1 MVGVNRRF
9 ALQVAIGLAV
19 LSSVA
24 SAQRSDPPP
33 PAPSPHFEVASIKRN
48 LSGST
53 DDRMNVFPGGR
64 LVAGNIP
71 ILTLI
76 RNVYRVQYSQL
87 AGGPEW
93 LATERWDILA
103 AGASAANMQE
113 MLERIK
119 ALLHDRFKL
128 ALHTEMRDAS
138 HYALVMA
145 RGDRRLGPLLHQD
158 PTDCA
163 VLPPGDAGC
172 AATRAGGALR
182 MSGATLRDVAF
193 SLSRMLDRP
202 VVDETRLPGAY
213 RFELT
218 WDPNSGSVSRAADD
232 RASLFTALQEQL
244 GLRLDSRK
252 GPVEFLVIDSA
263 ERPVED

>member
-1 MVGVNRRF
+1 
-9 ALQVAIGLAV
+9 
-19 LSSVA
+19 
-24 SAQRSDPPP
+24 
-33 PAPSPHFEVASIKRN
+33 
-48 LSGST
+48 
-53 DDRMNVFPGGR
+53 MNVAPGGR
-64 LVAGNIP
+64 LVASNIP
-71 ILTLI
+71 VRTLI

-93 LATERWDILA
+93 LETERWDILA
-103 AGASAANMQE
+103 AGAGAANMQE

-128 ALHTEMRDAS
+128 ALHTEMRDAP

-145 RGDRRLGPLLHQD
+145 RGDRRRGPLLHQD

-163 VLPPGDAGC
+163 ALPPGDAGC

-202 VVDETRLPGAY
+202 VVDETGLPGAY

-218 WDPNSGSVSRAADD
+218 WDPNYSSVSRAADD

-244 GLRLDSRK
+244 GLRLDSQK

>member
-1 MVGVNRRF
+1 MGSVQT
-9 ALQVAIGLAV
+9 ALQVAIGVALLSPILLA
-19 LSSVA
+19 
-24 SAQRSDPPP
+24 QHPGPPP
-33 PAPSPHFEVASIKRN
+33 QASNAHFAVASIKRN

-53 DDRMNVFPGGR
+53 DDRMTVAPGGR
-64 LVAGNIP
+64 LVVSNMP
-71 ILTLI
+71 IRTLI

-93 LATERWDILA
+93 LEAERWDILA
-103 AGASAANMQE
+103 TGASAANMKE

-128 ALHTEMRDAS
+128 AVHTEMRDAP

-145 RGDRRLGPLLHQD
+145 GSDRTPRPLLQPD

-163 VLPPGDAGC
+163 VVLPGDPRC
-172 AATRAGGALR
+172 AATRAGGVLR
-182 MSGATLRDVAF
+182 MSGATLREVAF

-202 VVDETRLPGAY
+202 VVDQTGLPGAY
-213 RFELT
+213 RFELK
-218 WDPNSGSVSRAADD
+218 WDPNSGSVDRAAVDGV
-232 RASLFTALQEQL
+232 SLITALREQL
-244 GLRLDSRK
+244 GLSLESRK

-263 ERPVED
+263 ARPVED